1 MAISTEKLL
10 TLAQFQTG
18 LQASKKYTDD
28 QVKNKADKATTLAG
42 YGITDAYTK
51 TELDG
56 KLSSAMHYKG
66 SVANFAALPTE
77 GQEVGDMYNVAAA
90 DTTHG
95 IKAGDNVAWNG
106 TDWDVLSG
114 VVDLSNVGLKLTD
127 LSAETTGSGNA
138 VTAVSYDNATGKFTI
153 KKDATYLTEGDISIN
168 VATDA
173 EVTAACNA
181 VFGAG
186 A

>member
-10 TLAQFQTG
+10 TLQQFQTG
-18 LQASKKYTDD
+18 LQASKDYTDAGLA
-28 QVKNKADKATTLAG
+28 KKADKATTLAG

-56 KLSSAMHYKG
+56 KLSSAMHYRG
-66 SVANFAALPTE
+66 TVANYAALPTAN
-77 GQEVGDMYNVAAA
+77 QEVGDVYNVAAA
-90 DTTHG
+90 DSSHG

-106 TDWDVLSG
+106 TGWDVLSG
-114 VVDLSNVGLKLTD
+114 IVDLSDVGIKLTD
-127 LSAETTGSGNA
+127 LSVETAGSGNA
-138 VTAVSYDNATGKFTI
+138 VTAVAYDSATGKFTFT
-153 KKDATYLTEGDISIN
+153 KGATYLQESDVVIN
-168 VATDA
+168 TATDA
-173 EVTAACNA
+173 EVTAACEA